1 MKEST
6 TNPGHRRL
14 VSKQSTLLDDP
25 TKATTTTRALLVAV
39 VAPCK
44 FSTINTSNIIGNAL
58 DDTDDES
65 SLGDSNS
72 KKKTDAKAP
81 AKIYDAPPQETESG
95 RKVHPLLA
103 DKNVAASTKENI
115 QLTHSSSL
123 RNDNE
128 GGEAGELEEAENDAI
143 PLREAASRVE
153 SQEITPEEAAA
164 VTMGKDPS
172 SSEIHVEELL
182 RITFQTLLDEYHL
195 LNLPTFSRVDD
206 KKLYKNASLNVEIQ
220 EEPTPFVRMEV
231 MARPASLGIILERLE
246 RIGVGTNVGTVS
258 IYKAELCRT
267 ASPYLTLPVKEEVPE
282 ADVPIVNNP
291 VDADRG
297 AEISDRVEAADD
309 AQNSDSAEDAE
320 KLQTER
326 QIQEARA
333 EWKNA
338 ATRLRIE
345 QIREQIADSAALSF
359 DFISLLTIAGI
370 LAGIGL
376 ITNNSVVLVASM
388 LVSPIMGPVL
398 GLTFG
403 SRVGDWPL
411 VITSLKNESLALL
424 GCILIGVLLGLCVGF
439 TDLAQETWPTN
450 EMEIRGEYTG
460 LLIGLAVAIPSGAG
474 VCLSIL
480 GGNTSS
486 LVGVAI
492 SASLLPPAVNAGICF
507 MYAILLELDAVSPDS
522 QKSASDL
529 AIIGAVSFALTGR
542 NSSFRL
548 GLLRDIRFESS
559 FSHMSCRINR
569 CSVEYYLYLGR
580 RNYYVPY

>member
-1 MKEST
+1 M
-6 TNPGHRRL
+6 NPGQKGL
-14 VSKQSTLLDDP
+14 LSKQSTLLDDP

-44 FSTINTSNIIGNAL
+44 FSTINASTIIGNTL
-58 DDTDDES
+58 DDTDDDS
-65 SLGDSNS
+65 SLGSSNKQ
-72 KKKTDAKAP
+72 KKLEAKAP
-81 AKIYDAPPQETESG
+81 AKIYDAPLQKSNSG
-95 RKVHPLLA
+95 KIVHPLMA
-103 DKNVAASTKENI
+103 DPNGTASTEENS
-115 QLTHSSSL
+115 QLMQSSSL
-123 RNDNE
+123 KNDSE
-128 GGEAGELEEAENDAI
+128 GIGPSVLEDAENDAI
-143 PLREAASRVE
+143 PIREAVSIE

-164 VTMGKDPS
+164 VTIGKDS

-195 LNLPTFSRVDD
+195 LNLPTFSKVDD
-206 KKLYKNASLNVEIQ
+206 KKLYRNASMDVEIQ
-220 EEPTPFVRMEV
+220 TEPTPFVRMEV
-231 MARPASLGIILERLE
+231 MARPTSLGIILERLE

-267 ASPYLTLPVKEEVPE
+267 ASPYLTLPVKEEIPE
-282 ADVPIVNNP
+282 AEAPVIINP
-291 VDADRG
+291 VAADRG
-297 AEISDRVEAADD
+297 AEISNRVETGDD
-309 AQNSDSAEDAE
+309 EQNSEESD
-320 KLQTER
+320 KIKTER
-326 QIQEARA
+326 QIQEAKA

-411 VITSLKNESLALL
+411 VKTSLINESVALVGCIVIGLLL
-424 GCILIGVLLGLCVGF
+424 GICVGF

-450 EMEIRGEYTG
+450 EMEIRGESTG

-507 MYAILLELDAVSPDS
+507 MYAILLKLNAVTPDS
-522 QKSASDL
+522 QKTASEMI
-529 AIIGAVSFALTGR
+529 IIGAVSFFLTGMIP
-542 NSSFRL
+542 SFYYFETIVSHAIFL
-548 GLLRDIRFESS
+548 TLLDK
-559 FSHMSCRINR
+559 
-569 CSVEYYLYLGR
+569 
-580 RNYYVPY
+580 